1 MKRVGSMIVLLLS
14 LAVTMGPVFAQE
26 PSAELGKK
34 LFNDPSLA
42 GSSNVRSC
50 NTCHK
55 NGSGLERAG
64 KKNNLTKT
72 IQQCI
77 KGPLGGVKLN
87 ESSLEVQSL
96 KMYIQSL
103 SK

>member
-1 MKRVGSMIVLLLS
+1 LPKNHRRNWAKI
-14 LAVTMGPVFAQE
+14 F
-26 PSAELGKK
+26 
-34 LFNDPSLA
+34 FNDPSLA

-50 NTCHK
+50 NICHK

-64 KKNNLTKT
+64 KKKTLTKT

-77 KGPLGGVKLN
+77 KGPLGGAKLD
-87 ESSLEVQSL
+87 ESSVEVQSL
-96 KMYIQSL
+96 KMYIESL